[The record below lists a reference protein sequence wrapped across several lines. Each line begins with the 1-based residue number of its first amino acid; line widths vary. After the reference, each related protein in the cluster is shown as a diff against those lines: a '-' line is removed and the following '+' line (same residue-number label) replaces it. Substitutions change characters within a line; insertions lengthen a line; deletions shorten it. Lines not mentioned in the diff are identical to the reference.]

1 MVDRCVNLIDILE
14 NGKLDLNSSAFE
26 NLFSNIDS
34 NLTILTIINE
44 TEEHDFKLFDYVLRY
59 LTNGGKLDWIYTTTH
74 EEIQSSKLTSNKNNS
89 NNKIINGV
97 KVWPKLL
104 YSSKNFGNKN
114 INEKIAVILMEVN
127 LNEYVGEDVKQ
138 KLINF
143 ANAIS
148 SELIVNCRK
157 EIKESIILSLIKS
170 YEFKN
175 KFKEKT
181 GKNLRFLVQEWDSST
196 LKFKYGEEGI
206 YFG

>member
-1 MVDRCVNLIDILE
+1 MVDINRCVNLIDILE

-104 YSSKNFGNKN
+104 YSSKYFGNKN
-114 INEKIAVILMEVN
+114 VNEKIAVILMEVN
-127 LNEYVGEDVKQ
+127 LNENVGEDVKQ
-138 KLINF
+138 KLITF

-148 SELIVNCRK
+148 SELIVNCGK

-175 KFKEKT
+175 KFKRF
-181 GKNLRFLVQEWDSST
+181 GKNLRFLVREWDSSIQ
-196 LKFKYGEEGI
+196 KFKYGEEGN
-206 YFG
+206 